1 MQVTM
6 LRKIL
11 CYKMSVNAV
20 VVAFFNFILKEE
32 HRTALRVSADGQL
45 AYRQN
50 NTVLIGVSD
59 EAVLNTWFAL

>member
-1 MQVTM
+1 
-6 LRKIL
+6 
-11 CYKMSVNAV
+11 MSVNAV
-20 VVAFFNFILKEE
+20 LVAFFNFILKEE